1 VLLQPVFTLQDGV
14 RFIFWGFYKS
24 AIRGKYTF
32 LTFWT
37 LTQVRLLKV
46 ALIFVTCRAGPWLL
60 SFSDLFDCIE
70 QGVSAG
76 FAT

>member
-1 VLLQPVFTLQDGV
+1 LQDDV

-37 LTQVRLLKV
+37 LTQVRLLKF
-46 ALIFVTCRAGPWLL
+46 ALIFVACRTGPWLL
-60 SFSDLFDCIE
+60 SFSNLFDCIE
-70 QGVSAG
+70 HGVSAW
-76 FAT
+76 FATWPPLSL